1 MGPHVVHHYPA
12 DMDEVDVSS
21 KQKPTKQTSDSR
33 AVWIQA
39 LPAPTAVYLLARVL
53 AMTAPPQTL
62 ENRVAKLEEF
72 QSDMMACYRIRLSGC
87 PTLEKRCLE
96 FFNGDRKFWVLKDKL
111 LTLVLKDLEGPLQ
124 AVFPDTSKLA
134 SVLGEL
140 KEVLGTPPALQ
151 GVFPVGGKW
160 GEHVALDVKWKP
172 GLIGLRATDLV
183 KMVIGPQLREA
194 STETKVWVSLSSGE
208 MARRRKRK
216 AMQRTRRFSRE
227 YAGPARRSRRR

>member
-1 MGPHVVHHYPA
+1 MGPHVVHRYPA
-12 DMDEVDVSS
+12 DMDVVDVSYTL
-21 KQKPTKQTSDSR
+21 QPTNQTSDSR

-194 STETKVWVSLSSGE
+194 STETKVWVPLSSGE

-216 AMQRTRRFSRE
+216 ASPRAASRE
-227 YAGPARRSRRR
+227 NTRGPARRSRRR